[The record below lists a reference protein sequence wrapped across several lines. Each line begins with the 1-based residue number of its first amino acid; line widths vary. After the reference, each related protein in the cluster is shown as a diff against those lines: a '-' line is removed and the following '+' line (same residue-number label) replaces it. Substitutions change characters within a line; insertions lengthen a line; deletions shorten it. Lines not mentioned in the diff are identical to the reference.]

1 VWRRLLVPSHFT
13 FDRIH
18 EVIQEAFGW
27 KDYHLYQ
34 FSPKGFGSYPQIAFI
49 DENWDKYNTEDSKN
63 EKNLLFV

>member
-1 VWRRLLVPSHFT
+1 MAKIISTKHFT

-27 KDYHLYQ
+27 QDYHLYQ
-34 FSPKGFGSYPQIAFI
+34 FSPKGFGSYTQIAVI
-49 DENWDKYNTEDSKN
+49 YENCDKYNTEDSKN